1 MTKKTQPIPL
11 NETAPSEDACYGL
24 SEAWRC
30 KIDYVSISSPLL
42 HVPPDPD
49 IPFDPTPALEASLAL
64 RALGVFNPTLH
75 APLMWRVGAGRS
87 GHKRS
92 LYHSIGIVIFF
103 GHPFNP
109 PLIEIGG
116 AGCDLIN
123 STDELLPLVQREC
136 DRITRLDLAG
146 DLTCEV
152 SPLTFVSAGVSS
164 RYVSDG
170 HANSATG
177 QTQYIGSGKSDRHAK
192 VYRYAPPHP
201 RSDALRVEVTLHRE
215 LAKSAAQEL
224 CTRRISEVYAMA
236 CKPFSF
242 KSPQWGLP
250 TTDTLP
256 RISLRSEPTSASRLR
271 WLTQKIKP
279 SVQQAHKDGLIDLR
293 AWLAELS

>member
-1 MTKKTQPIPL
+1 MTLQSPESP
-11 NETAPSEDACYGL
+11 ESPV
-24 SEAWRC
+24 WRC

-49 IPFDPTPALEASLAL
+49 IPFDPTPDLEAHLAL
-64 RALGVFNPTLH
+64 KALGVLTPALH
-75 APLMWRVGAGRS
+75 EPRAWRVGAGRS

-92 LYHSIGIVIFF
+92 LYHPVGIVIFF

-123 STDELLPLVQREC
+123 STGELLALVQREC

-146 DLTCEV
+146 DLICET
-152 SPLTFVSAGVSS
+152 SPLAFVSAGVSS
-164 RYVSDG
+164 RYASDG

-177 QTQYIGSGKSDRHAK
+177 QTQYIGSSKSDRHAK
-192 VYRYAPPHP
+192 IYRYAPPHP

-215 LAKSAAQEL
+215 LAKAAAQEL
-224 CTRRISEVYAMA
+224 CSRRISDVYAAA

-242 KSPQWGLP
+242 RSAQWGFP
-250 TTDTLP
+250 TEDTLP
-256 RISLRSEPTSASRLR
+256 RLTMRNEPTSASRLR
-271 WLTQKIKP
+271 WLITKIRP
-279 SVQQAHKDGLIDLR
+279 SVIQAHKDGLIDLES
-293 AWLAELS
+293 WLIEASD